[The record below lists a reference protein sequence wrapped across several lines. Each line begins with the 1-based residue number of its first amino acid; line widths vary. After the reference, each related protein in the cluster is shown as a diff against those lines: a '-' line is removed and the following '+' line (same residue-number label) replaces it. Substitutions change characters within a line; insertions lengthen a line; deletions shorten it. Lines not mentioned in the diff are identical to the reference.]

1 MKKNVAV
8 LFGSRSVEHD
18 VSIVTGIQLIEN
30 IDKEKYDV
38 IPVYIAKDG
47 EWYTGEKLADIAF
60 VREFDKNAKGIKR
73 VCLPPV
79 PGTKGLLT
87 CPESGGLFGRAKQE
101 HIPVD
106 VVIPALHGLHGEDGT
121 VQGLLELADIPYTS
135 CGVVGSAAGMDKY
148 VMKCAFR
155 GAGVPVVDGV
165 VFNRDEWE
173 KDPDAVA
180 NRLEAE
186 VGYPMFIK
194 PANLGSSIGISRAD
208 NREKLFFAVTVAAA
222 YDRRIIAEQAVVDN
236 IEINCSCVGF
246 GGDVTASVCEQ
257 PISWGEL
264 LDFSAKYL
272 SGGGKPGTA
281 SSGMASLNRLIP
293 APISEELTKKVQ
305 DLSVKI
311 FKALDCKGV
320 VRIDFLYD
328 TKNDQLYANEINTI
342 PGSFAFYLWEPLG
355 IPYSELIDKLI
366 ACAELAHREKACSN
380 YAFESDIL
388 KKTGLGAKG
397 AKGGKF
403 GKPNG

>member
-30 IDKEKYDV
+30 IDREKYNV
-38 IPVYIAKDG
+38 IPVYIARDG
-47 EWYTGEKLADIAF
+47 EWYTGERLTDISF
-60 VREFDKNAKGIKR
+60 VREFDRTDKGITR
-73 VCLPPV
+73 VYLPPV
-79 PGTKGLLT
+79 PGTKGLMT
-87 CPESGGLFGRAKQE
+87 YPASGGLFGKTKQE
-101 HIPVD
+101 CIPVD
-106 VVIPALHGLHGEDGT
+106 VIIPALHGLHGEDGT

-135 CGVVGSAAGMDKY
+135 AGVVGSAAGMDKY
-148 VMKCAFR
+148 VMKCAFK
-155 GAGVPVVDGV
+155 GAGVPVVEGV
-165 VFNRDEWE
+165 AFNRDEWE

-180 NRLEAE
+180 NRLEEE

-194 PANLGSSIGISRAD
+194 PANLGSSIGINKAAD
-208 NREKLFFAVTVAAA
+208 REKLFYAITVASA
-222 YDRRIIAEQAVVDN
+222 YDRRIIAEQAIVEN
-236 IEINCSCVGF
+236 IEINCSCMGF

-257 PISWGEL
+257 PISWGDL
-264 LDFSAKYL
+264 LDFSTKYL
-272 SGGGKPGTA
+272 SGGKTGAA
-281 SSGMASLNRLIP
+281 SSGMASLSRLIP
-293 APISEELTKKVQ
+293 APISDELTKQVQ

-328 TKNDQLYANEINTI
+328 TKNEKLYANEINTI

-355 IPYSELIDKLI
+355 ISYAELIDRLI
-366 ACAELAHREKACSN
+366 AFAETAHREKQRSN

-388 KKTGLGAKG
+388 KKSGFGAKG

-403 GKPNG
+403 GKVK

>member
-30 IDKEKYDV
+30 IDREKYNV

-47 EWYTGEKLADIAF
+47 EWYTGQKLCDISF
-60 VREFDKNAKGIKR
+60 VREFDKNAKEIKR
-73 VCLPPV
+73 VYLPPA
-79 PGTKGLLT
+79 PGNRGLLT
-87 CPESGGLFGRAKQE
+87 HPASGGLFGRGKQE
-101 HIPVD
+101 CIPVD
-106 VVIPALHGLHGEDGT
+106 VFIPALHGLHGEDGT
-121 VQGLLELADIPYTS
+121 IQGLLELADIPYTS
-135 CGVVGSAAGMDKY
+135 AGVVGSAAGMDKY
-148 VMKCAFR
+148 VMKCAFK
-155 GAGVPVVDGV
+155 GAGVPVVEGV

-173 KDPDAVA
+173 HDPDAVA
-180 NRLEAE
+180 NWLEEE

-194 PANLGSSIGISRAD
+194 PANLGSSIGINRAD
-208 NREKLFFAVTVAAA
+208 DREKLLFAVTVAAP
-222 YDRRIIAEQAVVDN
+222 YDRRIIAEQAIVEN
-236 IEINCSCVGF
+236 IEINCSCMGF
-246 GGDVTASVCEQ
+246 GGDVTPSVCEQ

-272 SGGGKPGTA
+272 SGGKTGSA
-281 SSGMASLNRLIP
+281 STGMASLNRMIP
-293 APISEELTKKVQ
+293 APISDELTNKVQ

-311 FKALDCKGV
+311 FKTLDCKGV

-328 TKNDQLYANEINTI
+328 TKNDKLYANEINTI

-355 IPYSELIDKLI
+355 IPYSELIDRLI
-366 ACAELAHREKACSN
+366 AYAEVAHREKARSS

-397 AKGGKF
+397 AKGSKF
-403 GKPNG
+403 GKANG